1 MERFVL
7 PPVDLA
13 LPVSAGP
20 ESSSVSD
27 LACNGSV
34 TGREV
39 QCQLICVHNI
49 LGPRKF
55 LSFTSKRLPCLM
67 VTCIAWGHTIRIL
80 GIVDNV
86 GGEWSGAVASQCQQ
100 R

>member
-1 MERFVL
+1 MERIVL

-27 LACNGSV
+27 LGCKGSV

-49 LGPRKF
+49 
-55 LSFTSKRLPCLM
+55 SCRLPCLM

-86 GGEWSGAVASQCQQ
+86 GVGWSGAVASQFQQ